1 MGKEDVGVRKIL
13 QPCPVKLLSGVAL
26 AVLPASAS
34 AASFSRCEPVAST
47 RDCIPGSG
55 TATNLVNNATI
66 NISRATGATGPVAFN
81 WSVSN
86 CFQPANQMRG
96 QVMLIVDNSK
106 SEETTDVG
114 AKRGPAVQEFI
125 SKFVTAAQSSGVAPG
140 NASYPQLAVTNYNG
154 RSGTEFSDQ
163 PEDVLNARFEPDYCT
178 ETTDIFPSSN
188 ATARW
193 GTPADSSK
201 ISICENLPFASAADA
216 AAINNMKSFVDFAV
230 RMPRG
235 STDFTYFFRGTKK
248 AYEKV
253 NNAAGVGRNV
263 IVVTDGLPNVPKY
276 VAAATCRNSPRL
288 KNEAIV
294 SGERLGR
301 VQEYCVDRQAPQ
313 SIAAAHTE
321 ALTAPYG
328 EVNVHHIL
336 FTENQVA
343 YFDFDDEGKATL
355 NPAGFLI
362 ENSARTGNGKVKFNY
377 ARGQSQL
384 TAGLDGLFAQFD
396 KNALRFVRVE
406 VTPASG
412 GKLTYNAVSPS
423 APGSNFDIKFVGLQD
438 GSNTVKVTPVYQD
451 GNSSASSTFTIVVG
465 NSTDNTMTCKAID
478 EGRTVDGDL
487 IGSKDPK
494 GDGFYAAPSPSGQL
508 RDYRNADEGNRLA
521 NEFGIVGESDSLES
535 FSRLRLQ
542 GGTGNCGVIGEDKT
556 NTPSGRATHLM
567 LLLLAVPLL
576 FVRRSW
582 RRSADRS
589 GRLHS

>member
-1 MGKEDVGVRKIL
+1 MRKIL

-55 TATNLVNNATI
+55 PATNLVNNATI
-66 NISRATGATGPVAFN
+66 NVSRAPGATGAVAFN

-140 NASYPQLAVTNYNG
+140 NASYPQLAVMNYNG

-163 PEDVLNARFEPDYCT
+163 PEDVLNARFEPNYCN

-230 RMPRG
+230 QMPRG
-235 STDFTYFFRGTKK
+235 STDFTYFFRGTRK
-248 AYEKV
+248 AYDKV

-276 VAAATCRNSPRL
+276 VAASTCRNSVRL

-313 SIAAAHTE
+313 SIAAAHAE
-321 ALTAPYG
+321 ALTATFG

-336 FTENQVA
+336 FTENQTA
-343 YFDFDDEGKATL
+343 YFDYDDEGKATL

-362 ENSARTGNGKVKFNY
+362 ENSARTGNGKVKFKY

-438 GSNTVKVTPVYQD
+438 GNNTVKVTPVYQD
-451 GNSSASSTFTIVVG
+451 GRSADSSTFTIVVG
-465 NSTDNTMTCKAID
+465 NTTDPSMTCRAID
-478 EGRTVDGDL
+478 EGRTVDNDP

-494 GDGFYAAPSPSGQL
+494 GDGFYAAPSSSGQL

-521 NEFGIVGESDSLES
+521 NEFGIVGESDNLES

-542 GGTGNCGVIGEDKT
+542 GGTGNCGVIGAGEST
-556 NTPSGRATHLM
+556 RQSERSSHLM
-567 LLLLAVPLL
+567 LLLLGLPLL
-576 FVRRSW
+576 VVRRM
-582 RRSADRS
+582 RRRCADGS
-589 GRLHS
+589 GRLHQ